1 MQIAH
6 FTERPVRWL
15 PEEEVSKNRAYFAVS
30 NRFFDADQAADDY
43 NYYLDEACYC
53 EELGFDGVALNEH
66 HGNPFCMGNV
76 MNVEAAILARITS
89 KSRLSSSGIRC
100 RCLNIRCVWPKNSPP
115 LT

>member
-15 PEEEVSKNRAYFAVS
+15 PEEEVLKNRAYFAVS
-30 NRFFDADQAADDY
+30 NRFFNPDKAADDY

-89 KSRLSSSGIRC
+89 QIKIILIG
-100 RCLNIRCVWPKNSPP
+100 NP
-115 LT
+115 LPVLKHPLRMA